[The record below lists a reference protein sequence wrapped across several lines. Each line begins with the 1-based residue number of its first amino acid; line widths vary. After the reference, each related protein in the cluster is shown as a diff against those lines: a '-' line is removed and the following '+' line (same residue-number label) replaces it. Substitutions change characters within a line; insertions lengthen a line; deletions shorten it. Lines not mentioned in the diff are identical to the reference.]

1 MTTEV
6 RDTQSAESAQARPF
20 RIVVADDEEPMRKL
34 MRSMLTTFGYEVEL
48 AADGREALEIMSR
61 GHFDLVFADIV
72 MPVMDGVELLVN
84 VREQHPRCQ
93 VVMITGYRSVDTAFT
108 AFRMVQMGATDFI
121 TKPFTPDQIAM
132 AVDGAVRGAAAQ
144 PADDSYDSASQS
156 PGMDAATG
164 VYNFVRFYQ
173 LLDAEVAIS
182 GLRDQSYALM
192 MVETRDSPNSLT
204 GPGGPMSDDLLGGF
218 AETLKQAIRPTDIIG
233 RTDQAEFAVLMKD
246 AGADDVR
253 SLAEKVRRETAP
265 ELSLSVGIA
274 SCPQDAPN
282 GEELIRRAREA
293 MKAVGPV

>member
-1 MTTEV
+1 
-6 RDTQSAESAQARPF
+6 
-20 RIVVADDEEPMRKL
+20 MRKL
-34 MRSMLTTFGYEVEL
+34 MQSMLTTFGYDVEL
-48 AADGREALEIMSR
+48 AADGTEALEIMSR

-84 VREQHPRCQ
+84 VREQYPRCQ

-132 AVDGAVRGAAAQ
+132 AVDRAVRDAAAQ
-144 PADDSYDSASQS
+144 PADDSYDFESQS

-182 GLRDQSYALM
+182 SLRNQSYALM

-204 GPGGPMSDDLLGGF
+204 GPGGSISDDLLGGF
-218 AETLKQAIRPTDIIG
+218 AETLRRLSRPTDIIG

-282 GEELIRRAREA
+282 GEELIRRARQA
-293 MKAVGPV
+293 MEAVGPV